1 VSLLAPPRR
10 PDALTGLAGPLDFR
24 AMQTWML
31 ADIETPGGSRSPVV
45 LRSEDEARAVLVGLD
60 PGQALGDHQVKEN
73 AWIVVVD
80 GTATFRA
87 GDEVVEASPGTLVR
101 FEPDERHSVRTESGA
116 KLLLLLAPWPGPGH
130 YRGQEKAGAL
140 G

>member
-1 VSLLAPPRR
+1 
-10 PDALTGLAGPLDFR
+10 
-24 AMQTWML
+24 METWTL
-31 ADIETPGGSRSPVV
+31 PEIETPGGSRSPVV

-60 PGQALGDHQVKEN
+60 PGQELGDHQVKEH

-80 GTATFRA
+80 GEATFAA
-87 GDEVVEASPGTLVR
+87 GAEEIEAGAGTLVR
-101 FEPDERHSVRTESGA
+101 FEPDERHSVRTETGA

-130 YRGQEKAGAL
+130 YRGEEKTKAL